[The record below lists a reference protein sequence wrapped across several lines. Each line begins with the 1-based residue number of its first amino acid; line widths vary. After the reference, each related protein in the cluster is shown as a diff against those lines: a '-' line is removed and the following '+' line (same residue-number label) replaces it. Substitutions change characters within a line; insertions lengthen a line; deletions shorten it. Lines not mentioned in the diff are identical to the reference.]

1 MAIKTQKTWLEV
13 RFTEGE
19 VSVELA
25 INYEKKTFS
34 ISHGSNDH
42 CVTYKG
48 DVGELVPSYVRH
60 KLVLAALDYAN
71 KELSK

>member
-1 MAIKTQKTWLEV
+1 MAIKTKKTWLTV
-13 RFTEGE
+13 IFTEGKE
-19 VSVELA
+19 SVELT
-25 INYEKKTFS
+25 INYQKKTFS
-34 ISHGSNDH
+34 VSHGNNDQN
-42 CVTYKG
+42 VTYKG

>member
-19 VSVELA
+19 ISVDLT

-34 ISHGSNDH
+34 ISHGSNDN
-42 CVTYKG
+42 CVTYSG
-48 DVGELVPSYVRH
+48 DEGELPIAFTRH

-71 KELSK
+71 KQL